1 MFFFRNLGINNKTIK
16 ELRKNQGFTAK
27 ELAIKLKVDSKVIK
41 MIDNKKLKDV
51 PEPLK
56 TKISPVLRGDILNK
70 IPWL

>member
-1 MFFFRNLGINNKTIK
+1 MNNKTIK

>member
-16 ELRKNQGFTAK
+16 ELPKNQGFTAK